1 MTTTEAAPPAQEPAA
16 EMAAASQP
24 APTNPTAPTTNATT
38 LPPPPGPAPL
48 NGPRLVMTRMVLTN
62 FKSYAGRQEIG
73 PFHKSFTAVVGP
85 NGSGKSNVID
95 ALLFVFGYRASK
107 MRQNKL
113 GNLVH
118 YSEKFPNL
126 DQCTVEIHFQEL
138 QETDGVETVV
148 PGSDLL
154 VSRTAFKNNQSRY
167 SINER
172 PASYVQVTTLLKSKG
187 VDLTHQRFL
196 ILQGE
201 VESIAQMKPKGTSDS
216 DEGLLEYLED
226 IIGTAQYKD
235 PIEAAQRDL
244 DALDDLRHEKLARVK
259 LVEQELARLQD
270 SKDAAEAY
278 LAREGELR
286 RMQANLYRHMAE
298 KHARATG
305 LARTTLTNAQARLV
319 DLDEACGGEA
329 ARKKQADLER
339 RAKEAAAVL
348 AKARTDLQMHDADLK
363 RLTADDI
370 KVRELKKSA
379 KRKADK
385 ARKARDKALM
395 VLAEKTQWMENYET
409 DQQKI
414 QDEIDEVNDKLQ
426 AAQSKV
432 DDLKVQLR
440 FKTQDLQKEMDAR
453 QAELRPWTHQ
463 VSELTGRLGVIRA
476 EQRTLTESLQRAVKA
491 RDQLTAMRE
500 ELETRRADLAASTA
514 ELQAKR
520 TQTNTAYQTAR
531 ARLAEVAAAQQTA
544 RTAAQHARTRAEEA
558 LASMRATRNRGDVLG
573 TLRAHRLLRW
583 PGLADRLGNLGTID
597 ARYDVAVST
606 AAGGSLD
613 MIVVDKVSTA
623 QACLE
628 FLRTNRLGRASFVC
642 LDKLPNYD
650 TRPIQTPENAPRLF
664 DLVTCRDAKYAPA
677 MYHAMRDTLV
687 AEDLDHANRIAY
699 TACSGRQRWRVVT
712 LGGQLIEASGAMSG
726 GGNYVSRGRM
736 KLTDGRNAQ
745 QGGGEDEVDEAT
757 VARLEQER
765 DAAAQSLAQV
775 SREHDTITQ
784 QVDELHRA
792 AAAAERAAMKAN
804 VELEQVERD
813 LNQVAAELAA
823 TDQAAGSSKRG
834 GKARKSQAEETGEA
848 KIKALHKEAARI
860 EAELAKVQAKAQEL
874 EAAVA
879 DLQAKID
886 DVGGIEYKVA
896 RTQAEDYAR
905 TAEQLARKAATAQV
919 QYKQAEKQA
928 AGAQATVAQCNEDMA
943 AAEQEMAALA
953 QQLDDV
959 TAKALDVT
967 NRLEAAQSAV
977 DDATELHDELTKG
990 LRAREEVFAKHAR
1003 ERAELVATIE
1013 DLQAKI
1019 QTGEHQVKQWRTKL
1033 TDVQA
1038 AIKAA
1043 AAAAEARKPK
1053 TATEPALVPAAGPAA
1068 AAPTE
1073 EQDVVMDEAALAP
1086 TDGAAAA
1093 GGEPMDVDEDDG
1105 EPVEDE
1111 HALHQQIKRLSAE
1124 LAQTTVNLSV
1134 LDEYSA
1140 RAEDHAARARD
1151 LAAVEA
1157 NRDTHKRTTEELKK
1171 TRLSQ
1176 FLAGYADI
1184 SARLKEMYTLITA
1197 GGNAELELV
1206 DSMDPFAEGLV
1217 FSVMPPRKS
1226 WKQIANL
1233 SGGERT
1239 LASLALVFALHGYRP
1254 TPLYV
1259 LDEIDAALDF
1269 RNVSIIAHYLRAHAT
1284 GAAGTPRAQFV
1295 IISLRHHMFELADRL
1310 VGIYKPD
1317 QCTRAIAINPDSVAA
1332 GALAAAAAAAQRQ
1345 REEAAAAAAAQ
1356 KERRDVHR
1364 SEEA

>member
-1 MTTTEAAPPAQEPAA
+1 MTTTEAAPPMNEPVGD
-16 EMAAASQP
+16 AAAPP
-24 APTNPTAPTTNATT
+24 APTNPTALTTNATT

-48 NGPRLVMTRMVLTN
+48 GGPRLVMTRMVLTN
-62 FKSYAGRQEIG
+62 FKSYAGKQEIG

-118 YSEKFPNL
+118 YSEKYPNL

-138 QETDGVETVV
+138 QETNGVESVV

-167 SINER
+167 SINQR
-172 PASYVQVTTLLKSKG
+172 PASYVQVTALLKSKG

-270 SKDAAEAY
+270 AKDAAEAY
-278 LAREGELR
+278 LAREAEMR
-286 RMQANLYRHMAE
+286 RMQAKLYRHMAD

-305 LARTTLTNAQARLV
+305 LARTTLTNAQARLGE
-319 DLDEACGGEA
+319 LDEACGGET
-329 ARKKQADLER
+329 ARHEQADLER
-339 RAKEAAAVL
+339 RAKEAAAAL
-348 AKARTDLQMHDADLK
+348 AKARTDLQKHDADLK

-385 ARKARDKALM
+385 ARKARDKAQM

-409 DQQKI
+409 DQQMI
-414 QDEIDEVNDKLQ
+414 QDEIDEVNNKLQ
-426 AAQSKV
+426 VAQTKV

-440 FKTQDLQKEMDAR
+440 FKTQDMQKEMDAR

-476 EQRTLTESLQRAVKA
+476 EQRTLTESLQRAAKA
-491 RDQLTAMRE
+491 RDQLTARRE
-500 ELETRRADLAASTA
+500 ELEARRTELVASTA
-514 ELQAKR
+514 TLQAER
-520 TQTNTAYQTAR
+520 TQTSTAHQAAR
-531 ARLAEVAAAQQTA
+531 ARLAEVAAAQQMA
-544 RTAAQHARTRAEEA
+544 RTTAQQARTRAEEA
-558 LASMRATRNRGDVLG
+558 LASTRATRNRGDVLG
-573 TLRAHRLLRW
+573 TLRAQRSQRW

-650 TRPIQTPENAPRLF
+650 TRPIKTPENAPRLF
-664 DLVTCRDAKYAPA
+664 DLVTCRDSKYAPA

-736 KLTDGRNAQ
+736 KLADGRNAQ
-745 QGGGEDEVDEAT
+745 QSGDEDEVDEAT

-765 DAAAQSLAQV
+765 DAAAHALAQV
-775 SREHDTITQ
+775 SHEHDALTQ
-784 QVDELHRA
+784 QVSELHRA
-792 AAAAERAAMKAN
+792 AAAAERAAMKGN

-813 LNQVAAELAA
+813 LNQVVAELATA
-823 TDQAAGSSKRG
+823 DQAAVGSGKRG
-834 GKARKSQAEETGEA
+834 GKARKSQADETGEA
-848 KIKALHKEAARI
+848 KIKALDKEAAKI
-860 EAELAKVQAKAQEL
+860 ETELAKVQAKAQEL

-879 DLQAKID
+879 NLQAKID

-896 RTQAEDYAR
+896 RTQAQDYAR

-928 AGAQATVAQCNEDMA
+928 AAAQATMAQCDEDMA
-943 AAEQEMAALA
+943 AAEQEMTALA

-967 NRLEAAQSAV
+967 NWLEAAQSGV
-977 DDATELHDELTKG
+977 DDATELHDELTKD

-1019 QTGEHQVKQWRTKL
+1019 QTGEHHVKQWRAKL
-1033 TDVQA
+1033 ADVQA

-1043 AAAAEARKPK
+1043 TAAAEARKPK
-1053 TATEPALVPAAGPAA
+1053 TRPNQLPHSP
-1068 AAPTE
+1068 P
-1073 EQDVVMDEAALAP
+1073 
-1086 TDGAAAA
+1086 
-1093 GGEPMDVDEDDG
+1093 
-1105 EPVEDE
+1105 
-1111 HALHQQIKRLSAE
+1111 
-1124 LAQTTVNLSV
+1124 
-1134 LDEYSA
+1134 
-1140 RAEDHAARARD
+1140 
-1151 LAAVEA
+1151 
-1157 NRDTHKRTTEELKK
+1157 
-1171 TRLSQ
+1171 
-1176 FLAGYADI
+1176 
-1184 SARLKEMYTLITA
+1184 
-1197 GGNAELELV
+1197 
-1206 DSMDPFAEGLV
+1206 GL
-1217 FSVMPPRKS
+1217 PRP
-1226 WKQIANL
+1226 L
-1233 SGGERT
+1233 
-1239 LASLALVFALHGYRP
+1239 RP
-1254 TPLYV
+1254 TPRMLSWTRPHQHRPTARQRRV
-1259 LDEIDAALDF
+1259 
-1269 RNVSIIAHYLRAHAT
+1269 VSQWRWMRTTASLSRTSMRFTNRSSAYRPSSPKRPSISQSWTSTAPAPRTTRRVRAIWPRSRRTAT
-1284 GAAGTPRAQFV
+1284 RTNARPRSSRKRGCCSFWPGTPTFPRG
-1295 IISLRHHMFELADRL
+1295 S
-1310 VGIYKPD
+1310 KK
-1317 QCTRAIAINPDSVAA
+1317 CTR
-1332 GALAAAAAAAQRQ
+1332 
-1345 REEAAAAAAAQ
+1345 
-1356 KERRDVHR
+1356 
-1364 SEEA
+1364 